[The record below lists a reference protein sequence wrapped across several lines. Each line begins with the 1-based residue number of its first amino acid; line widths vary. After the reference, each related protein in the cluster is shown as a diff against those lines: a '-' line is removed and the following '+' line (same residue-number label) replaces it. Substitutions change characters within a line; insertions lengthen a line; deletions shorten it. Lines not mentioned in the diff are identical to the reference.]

1 LTMSE
6 QNRRYVQKEIGRL
19 LSDIWRIKGLAEQEY
34 GPQHPIAKKL
44 TGMHGDAQLL
54 LQEAAGK

>member
-1 LTMSE
+1 MSE

-34 GPQHPIAKKL
+34 GPQH